1 MPVAPNRGGTGGEF
15 GGFGG
20 GSSGAPSGGAGG
32 GGSAPGGGV
41 SGTPTAQPGPG
52 SGAASHISSQMIDVS
67 RGAADRTEYGPAIF
81 LGPNDSVQV
90 MPRRSNTQPCFI
102 STQGNSDAKSVGN
115 RLQLSNTDNPVP
127 VIVRTLREIG
137 VYSTIPGEGVT
148 IILGRRA

>member
-32 GGSAPGGGV
+32 SGGGSSGGV

-52 SGAASHISSQMIDVS
+52 SGAASQISSLMIDVV
-67 RGAADRTEYGPAIF
+67 RLAADRSEYGPPIF
-81 LGPNDSVQV
+81 LGPNDSVQII
-90 MPRRSNTQPCFI
+90 PKRTNTQPCFV
-102 STQGNSDAKSVGN
+102 STMGNSDAKNSP
-115 RLQLSNTDNPVP
+115 RIQLASTDPFLP

-137 VYSTIPGEGVT
+137 VYSTVVGEGVT
-148 IILGRRA
+148 IVVGRRA